1 MDNEYI
7 ERVVYIWIDSN
18 IENLENLQYT
28 LILKEKYP
36 TIAIY
41 KRIEEALE
49 YFKKVKF
56 NVTYI
61 IVSGSLFAEFKK
73 KLDKIINEIYTVPK
87 IIIFTSETT
96 KKKIE
101 TIDVINDSF
110 YNNGGIV
117 LDCCDLLSFLNAN
130 FYTRELRRLRRERDE
145 GGEDFNFELL
155 KEEKDFIGALYLSR
169 LFKEPK
175 EEECLKFDKYLLSKY
190 QNDGMQEL
198 ISQVY
203 KVKCPTLL
211 RIKYWLRAYTLQT
224 NFYNDMNSDLMR
236 DKIEPY
242 KAYIQLLYY
251 GLNKNEF
258 NFSYTKNLYRGAL
271 MNKKELEEIIKHMEK
286 NNNLSIPCGLV
297 QSKAFMSFS
306 LDKNVALSFLNKKLA
321 KLEEKKKKKEEL
333 DEVGVFY
340 ILKSEV
346 PDLKERILNNK
357 NATNADLKDIS
368 AYGYERE
375 ILLFPFSIFEVC
387 DIKKENDYYVIYLN
401 ILVKYK
407 QYFYFKNQSDKIK
420 SIYQSKYVKYLV
432 EKDLIPAVMY
442 IPKIVVHF
450 IATDSSVE
458 FSWVCKITDI
468 FSIVE
473 ENLYH
478 KYPNLKNK
486 VYFLANGSMIN
497 TSSTLEQN
505 KIKDDD
511 VILICY
517 ID

>member
-1 MDNEYI
+1 
-7 ERVVYIWIDSN
+7 
-18 IENLENLQYT
+18 
-28 LILKEKYP
+28 
-36 TIAIY
+36 
-41 KRIEEALE
+41 
-49 YFKKVKF
+49 
-56 NVTYI
+56 
-61 IVSGSLFAEFKK
+61 
-73 KLDKIINEIYTVPK
+73 
-87 IIIFTSETT
+87 
-96 KKKIE
+96 
-101 TIDVINDSF
+101 
-110 YNNGGIV
+110 
-117 LDCCDLLSFLNAN
+117 
-130 FYTRELRRLRRERDE
+130 
-145 GGEDFNFELL
+145 
-155 KEEKDFIGALYLSR
+155 
-169 LFKEPK
+169 
-175 EEECLKFDKYLLSKY
+175 
-190 QNDGMQEL
+190 MQEL